1 MLVFRIP
8 KVLLKDQPH
17 CIKVLCLF
25 WTAFLFDTSCYLD
38 LIVPRH
44 IFFLQ
49 SICFWTI
56 LAVHGEKEQAMEPQ
70 GSPSLPPGGDRLSG
84 ATILGK
90 SSYRSN
96 NGVMEI
102 KEERKK
108 QCRQS
113 TFQLAFSVVEVF
125 YVRVN
130 SARER
135 WFSLIGR
142 NRFKKIGQ

>member
-1 MLVFRIP
+1 MEERNRP
-8 KVLLKDQPH
+8 
-17 CIKVLCLF
+17 
-25 WTAFLFDTSCYLD
+25 WS
-38 LIVPRH
+38 PR
-44 IFFLQ
+44 
-49 SICFWTI
+49 
-56 LAVHGEKEQAMEPQ
+56 EP
-70 GSPSLPPGGDRLSG
+70 PSLPPGGDRLSG
-84 ATILGK
+84 ATIFGK

-102 KEERKK
+102 KVEGKK
-108 QCRQS
+108 RCRQS

-142 NRFKKIGQ
+142 NRFKKIG